1 VNVASLKDNEPWA
14 AQAVF
19 SNPAADAGSIDCGW
33 TLEINSP
40 VAPATGGEAFTVYLS
55 SAQQVPTNASTGQGR
70 GCISINAATQTM
82 SYRID
87 FTGLSSAQT
96 LAHIH
101 NPAPVGTNTG
111 DIVSLGTVGGTSGVI
126 SGTAAV
132 TPTIISHIL
141 SGQAYVDIH
150 TVNFP
155 DGEIRG
161 QIALKRP
168 VDYDGDGRTDFSILR
183 FPSDGSPPGSPLT
196 YWNLN
201 SFTGM
206 ITSQVIGNSNT
217 DFAAPGD
224 YDGDCLGDL
233 ALYRS
238 GQTTGADNFYL
249 VLKSSDSTLI
259 VEHWGLRGDISV
271 ARDYDGDGITDMA
284 VFRRGAAP
292 DDPAF
297 WYIRQSAFGNAL
309 RTAQWGTTG
318 DGLEHFDTPVPG
330 DYDGD
335 GKFDLAVYRTNMTP
349 SNTYIIQRSSDNTG
363 QYVKW
368 GQNGDYLVPSDY
380 DGDGK
385 FDFGAARP
393 GAGVSSPII
402 WYILRSSDGGMSVSI
417 FGRRADQPVQ
427 GDYDGDGR
435 ADIAVYREG
444 VTTSAQSTF
453 YYIASLDNTVH
464 SQVWGLGE
472 DAPVATFD
480 AH

>member
-1 VNVASLKDNEPWA
+1 MQAPSSFKTHRTVRRVLGALTLFAMLVAFSFASGYVNVASLKENEPWA

-19 SNPAADAGSIDCGW
+19 SNG
-33 TLEINSP
+33 
-40 VAPATGGEAFTVYLS
+40 AFTVYLS
-55 SAQQVPTNASTGQGR
+55 SAQQVPTNASTGQGK
-70 GCISINAATQTM
+70 GCISINEATQTI

-96 LAHIH
+96 SAHIH
-101 NPAPVGTNTG
+101 DPAPVGTNTG
-111 DIVSLGTVGGTSGVI
+111 DTVSLGTVGGTSGVI

-183 FPSDGSPPGSPLT
+183 YPSDGSPGGSPLT

-201 SFTGM
+201 SFTGTT
-206 ITSQVIGNSNT
+206 TSQAFGNADT
-217 DFAAPGD
+217 DISAPGD
-224 YDGDCLGDL
+224 YDGDGLSDL
-233 ALYRS
+233 ALYRL
-238 GQTTGADNFYL
+238 GQTAGADNFYV
-249 VLKSSDSTLI
+249 VLQSSDSTLI
-259 VEHWGLRGDISV
+259 VERWGVRGDISV

-292 DDPAF
+292 GDPAF
-297 WYIRQSAFGNAL
+297 WYIRQSALGNAL
-309 RTAQWGTTG
+309 RAEQWGTTSDYPVSADYDG
-318 DGLEHFDTPVPG
+318 DGKFDIAVYRNNYPSSSTFIVQRSSDNTAQFVQWGQLGDFIVPG

-335 GKFDLAVYRTNMTP
+335 GKFDFCVTRT
-349 SNTYIIQRSSDNTG
+349 
-363 QYVKW
+363 
-368 GQNGDYLVPSDY
+368 
-380 DGDGK
+380 
-385 FDFGAARP
+385 
-393 GAGVSSPII
+393 GAGTTTPMN
-402 WYILRSSDGGMSVSI
+402 WYILRSSDGGMSTYT
-417 FGRRADQPVQ
+417 FGRRVDMPLQ

-444 VTTSAQSTF
+444 LTIGAQSTF

-464 SQVWGLGE
+464 SQIWGRGE
-472 DAPVATFD
+472 DYAVAQ
-480 AH
+480 